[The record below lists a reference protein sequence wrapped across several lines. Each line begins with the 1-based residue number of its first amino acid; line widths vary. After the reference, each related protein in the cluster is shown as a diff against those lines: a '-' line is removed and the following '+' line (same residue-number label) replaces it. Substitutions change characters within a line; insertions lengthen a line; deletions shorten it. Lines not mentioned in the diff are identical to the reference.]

1 MRLRAAEKQQIPS
14 LVLVVFVLENT
25 FSFFLLPETCIRTKL
40 PLTGFDTLLKSHFP
54 MAKGNTSSLVFAVK
68 REGFALNCENKGF
81 KSLIRWKPEIQGK
94 ISCCFVNN

>member
-1 MRLRAAEKQQIPS
+1 MAAEKQQIPS

-54 MAKGNTSSLVFAVK
+54 MAKGNTSSLVFTVK
-68 REGFALNCENKGF
+68 RKGFGLNC